1 MVAVSGV
8 RVIKGK
14 GGQVKN
20 MCESNDQ
27 GKATD
32 GIWRQ
37 GMWYTVAV
45 KSLVCS
51 TGE

>member
-8 RVIKGK
+8 RV
-14 GGQVKN
+14 GQVKN

-27 GKATD
+27 GKAMD

-45 KSLVCS
+45 KSLACS
-51 TGE
+51 TG